1 MFLNDYVTFW
11 HLAWTTLY
19 WIARFLNDYAGLWHS
34 SKVMSHWI
42 WLTMIRHDWP
52 WWHWMTMVYCI
63 WLCLIFLNYDWLW
76 LKMMAMFDH
85 HRNFAMVM
93 LIETFFIGY
102 ARLLLS
108 TWISYMWK
116 FYASQWLCYS
126 LTFIKGDAPLQWS
139 LSIKLDCGIPLWL
152 CLIVI
157 FILVYLW

>member
-19 WIARFLNDYAGLWHS
+19 WIARFLNDYVGLWHS

-102 ARLLLS
+102 VGCYFQLGLVICENSTLLNGYV
-108 TWISYMWK
+108 TVWH
-116 FYASQWLCYS
+116 S
-126 LTFIKGDAPLQWS
+126 LRVMPHCNDP
-139 LSIKLDCGIPLWL
+139 
-152 CLIVI
+152 
-157 FILVYLW
+157 